1 MKKILLVLTA
11 VILSISVLASCSA
24 DTSGNL
30 SKDNAVTEDYN
41 ATTGMDGVIFDKDE
55 SAVESPTTTTET
67 DVTDGRKIIKN
78 AQMTVETKT
87 FDNFLATLEADI
99 AKLKGYIEQKEIST
113 AGNDYRSAEIVVRI
127 PAEKLGE
134 FMSKVSEN
142 GNVTYQNESAVDVT
156 SSYNDIERHIKSL
169 ETEQERLIEIM
180 EKADTLADILDIE
193 ERLTQIRYELD
204 GYEQRLSSYD
214 EQIAYSTVTL
224 SVDEVEVVTVGED
237 DGFFTQV
244 KEGFMGSVKAIA
256 WIFRT
261 LALVIL
267 SGSPFFILIGGSV
280 AAIIGIV
287 KLAQKKRK
295 NK

>member
-11 VILSISVLASCSA
+11 VILSIALLASCSA

-180 EKADTLADILDIE
+180 EKADILDIE

-280 AAIIGIV
+280 AAIIGII

>member
-1 MKKILLVLTA
+1 MKKLLSVLTA
-11 VILSISVLASCSA
+11 VILSIAVLASCGSN
-24 DTSGNL
+24 TSDSF
-30 SKDNAVTEDYN
+30 SKGGAVTEDYN
-41 ATTGMDGVIFDKDE
+41 ATTGMDGVIFDNAE
-55 SAVESPTTTTET
+55 SAVDSSTTATAT
-67 DVTDGRKIIKN
+67 DITDGRKIIKN
-78 AQMTVETKT
+78 AEMTVETKT
-87 FDNFLATLEADI
+87 FDNFLTTLEADI

-113 AGNDYRSAEIVVRI
+113 SGNDYRGAHIVVRI
-127 PAEKLGE
+127 PAENLDK

-142 GNVTYQNESAVDVT
+142 GNVTYENESAVDVT

-169 ETEQERLIEIM
+169 ETEQERLLEIM
-180 EKADTLADILDIE
+180 KKADTLSDILSIE

-204 GYEQRLSSYD
+204 GYEQKLSSYD

-244 KEGFMGSVKAIA
+244 KEGFMGSLKAIG
-256 WIFRT
+256 WIFKT

-267 SGSPFFILIGGSV
+267 SGSPFFILIGATV
-280 AAIIGIV
+280 AVIIGIV
-287 KLAQKKRK
+287 KLAKKKRK